1 MKFFKIPKLHLN
13 SKEHQENIFRKF
25 YSLKSYRFITK
36 LFSLI
41 VKNAFSVLDF
51 YSLFFI
57 LYSLFFILYSLFFIL
72 YSLFFILPLVLF
84 FISLP

>member
-1 MKFFKIPKLHLN
+1 M
-13 SKEHQENIFRKF
+13 
-25 YSLKSYRFITK
+25 TK

-72 YSLFFILPLVLF
+72 YSLFFRWCCFLF
-84 FISLP
+84 LLFLSCSSLGFFGVCV